1 MLKDKVFIA
10 CIVIVVLCVLNFFAA
25 LLTNLFF
32 GLVGQSTAQST
43 HSLTMLA
50 GWISLIIA
58 VLAFVVMY
66 IRTLTASS
74 TRG

>member
-1 MLKDKVFIA
+1 
-10 CIVIVVLCVLNFFAA
+10 
-25 LLTNLFF
+25 
-32 GLVGQSTAQST
+32 
-43 HSLTMLA
+43 MLA